1 MPAPRDIVAALECVV
16 SIFFSD
22 VRHRNRAA
30 FILCDELVEM
40 TCKAKAKAANPNLG
54 KVVFNTLL
62 RDPAVLL
69 DPAIVHLGDSVNT
82 SHKTRNDMQH
92 NNAAAT
98 VDDPHCADTIVDA
111 VNVIDHCYPGA
122 SVVFNASMKI
132 LLRVVALQATNG
144 DKAKLTA
151 FENAMV
157 NNRWGGP
164 KPKVRTVELPIP
176 VGHRRYWGLV
186 VHTDYATVEALL
198 NRVGAP

>member
-1 MPAPRDIVAALECVV
+1 MPAPRDIVAALECVI

-40 TCKAKAKAANPNLG
+40 TCKAKAKAANPTLG
-54 KVVFNTLL
+54 KIDFLTLL
-62 RDPAVLL
+62 ALPAVGLNTNT
-69 DPAIVHLGDSVNT
+69 DPLGQTINA

-98 VDDPHCADTIVDA
+98 VDDPHCADAILDA
-111 VNVIDHCYPGA
+111 VKVIDRCYPGA
-122 SVVFNASMKI
+122 SGDFAASMKI
-132 LLRVVALQATNG
+132 LLRVVGLHATNG
-144 DKAKLTA
+144 DKAKLTM

-164 KPKVRTVELPIP
+164 RPKIRTVELPIP
-176 VGHRRYWGLV
+176 VGHRRYWGIV
-186 VHTDYATVEALL
+186 IHPEYATVEALL
-198 NRVGAP
+198 NRIGAS

>member
-16 SIFFSD
+16 YIFFSD
-22 VRHRNRAA
+22 VRHKNRAA
-30 FILCDELVEM
+30 YILCDELVEI
-40 TCKAKAKAANPNLG
+40 TCKAKAKAANPKLG
-54 KVVFNTLL
+54 KVGFKTLL
-62 RDPAVLL
+62 CNAVVLL
-69 DPAIVHLGDSVNT
+69 DPATAPLGDSVHT
-82 SHKTRNDMQH
+82 SHETRNDMQH

-98 VDDPHCADTIVDA
+98 VDDPHCADAILDA
-111 VNVIDHCYPGA
+111 VKVIDHCYPGA
-122 SVVFNASMKI
+122 STDFNASMKI
-132 LLRVVALQATNG
+132 LLRLVALHATNG

-157 NNRWGGP
+157 KNRWGEP

-186 VHTDYATVEALL
+186 VHSEYATVEALL

>member
-1 MPAPRDIVAALECVV
+1 MPAPRDIVAALECVM

-22 VRHRNRAA
+22 VRHKNRAA

-40 TCKAKAKAANPNLG
+40 TCKARAKEAMPTLG
-54 KVVFNTLL
+54 KIGFAQLL
-62 RDPAVLL
+62 KLPAVNL
-69 DPAIVHLGDSVNT
+69 DPAFDGLGKTINGT
-82 SHKTRNDMQH
+82 HKTRNDMQH
-92 NNAAAT
+92 HNAAAT
-98 VDDPHCADTIVDA
+98 VDDPHCADAILDA
-111 VNVIDHCYPGA
+111 VKVVDHCFPNSSAGFSTA
-122 SVVFNASMKI
+122 IKV
-132 LLRVVALQATNG
+132 LLRLAALHSTNG

-176 VGHRRYWGLV
+176 VGHRRYWGIV
-186 VHTDYATVEALL
+186 VHSEYATVEAIL